1 MVAPIGSEAEPQ
13 YFQAHV
19 PKSHGLIDWN
29 DSCDVSFVPLVQLP
43 TNVWIR
49 TIQADIKEVIMK
61 RGFLFGLA
69 TVAACAALSIGPA
82 FADVDDGSKVTIISP
97 KDGDKVGDAFEL
109 KYELVKGSQAQHG
122 HVYLDGEPQKK
133 FPGTFKGLSKGKH
146 EIKIQ
151 AATHDHDHL
160 AATDTITV
168 EVN

>member
-1 MVAPIGSEAEPQ
+1 MNGTRAIT
-13 YFQAHV
+13 
-19 PKSHGLIDWN
+19 
-29 DSCDVSFVPLVQLP
+29 

-69 TVAACAALSIGPA
+69 MVVVSATFSISPA
-82 FADVDDGSKVTIISP
+82 FADVDDGSKITIISP
-97 KDGDKVGDAFEL
+97 KDGATVGDTFEL
-109 KYELVKGSQAQHG
+109 KYELVKGSQAAHG

-146 EIKIQ
+146 EIKVQ

-160 AATDTITV
+160 AATDAITV
-168 EVN
+168 EVQ